1 MEILYQH
8 SINEILGYSKV
19 NAGDIKGKMNKKKC
33 VVLRSAVA
41 SAALSASISSRDINN
56 RNRILL
62 DEAQAIWEVDKLFG
76 LSYDGDENE
85 VVSKIAEMEATN
97 KARAVH
103 NL

>member
-1 MEILYQH
+1 M
-8 SINEILGYSKV
+8 
-19 NAGDIKGKMNKKKC
+19 
-33 VVLRSAVA
+33 A

-85 VVSKIAEMEATN
+85 VISKIAELEALN
-97 KARAVH
+97 KARVVPD
-103 NL
+103 